1 MMDGGDG
8 GERGPAGH
16 YRKAVQAH
24 TETSDSNTLKDKSRN
39 RNDTNMCVKRPVCF
53 CCRFVEYRVRWRGPT
68 KHVMRKV
75 NPLL

>member
-39 RNDTNMCVKRPVCF
+39 RNDTNMCVKRPLSASAVGSSSTRCGGG
-53 CCRFVEYRVRWRGPT
+53 GPLNT
-68 KHVMRKV
+68 
-75 NPLL
+75 L